1 MWSLRFKRHDGHCR
15 YYNHRAIKALGGGE
29 GSGKSHF
36 FAEALVEDCFADKEL
51 RAVCIREVQRSI
63 KFSSK
68 QLIEDKINALGLSDY
83 FDCQRDLI
91 KRIGGDG
98 VILFQGMQDHTAD
111 SIKSL
116 EGFRRAWI
124 EEANRLS
131 DKSLRLL
138 RPTMRTDGA
147 EIWASW
153 NPESKHD
160 PIDDF
165 LRGEFTPDNSIVVEV
180 NIDNNPFAGKT
191 LLDEYKA
198 DRQRAIQMQEAGDA
212 NAWALFEHVWRGGY
226 LEFSDSIVFSGH
238 YVVEEFEPQPDWVDV
253 YYGADWGFAKDPTTL
268 NKIWVHDDVLYI
280 EHEVNQVGC
289 EIDHLPKLFDGVPG
303 VREHKIRAD
312 SARPETISYLKRQGF
327 KIEAAEK
334 GAGSIED
341 GITYLKKFKKIV
353 IHPRCTE
360 TAREFRLYSY
370 KVNRAGDV
378 LPVILDMYNHH
389 IDAIR
394 YALQP
399 LIKGRSPKKPATAGS
414 RTF

>member
-1 MWSLRFKRHDGHCR
+1 
-15 YYNHRAIKALGGGE
+15 
-29 GSGKSHF
+29 
-36 FAEALVEDCFADKEL
+36 
-51 RAVCIREVQRSI
+51 
-63 KFSSK
+63 
-68 QLIEDKINALGLSDY
+68 
-83 FDCQRDLI
+83 
-91 KRIGGDG
+91 
-98 VILFQGMQDHTAD
+98 
-111 SIKSL
+111 
-116 EGFRRAWI
+116 
-124 EEANRLS
+124 
-131 DKSLRLL
+131 
-138 RPTMRTDGA
+138 
-147 EIWASW
+147 
-153 NPESKHD
+153 
-160 PIDDF
+160 
-165 LRGEFTPDNSIVVEV
+165 
-180 NIDNNPFAGKT
+180 
-191 LLDEYKA
+191 
-198 DRQRAIQMQEAGDA
+198 
-212 NAWALFEHVWRGGY
+212 
-226 LEFSDSIVFSGH
+226 
-238 YVVEEFEPQPDWVDV
+238 VDV

-289 EIDHLPKLFDGVPG
+289 EIDHLPKLFDEVPG
-303 VREHKIRAD
+303 AREHKIRAD

-334 GAGSIED
+334 GAGSVED

>member
-1 MWSLRFKRHDGHCR
+1 MS
-15 YYNHRAIKALGGGE
+15 AIRGYMY
-29 GSGKSHF
+29 
-36 FAEALVEDCFADKEL
+36 AEAGTSGLILAAREHLNSLSDSSMEEIKQAI
-51 RAVCIREVQRSI
+51 RAVPFLDNYYEMGENYIRTKNRRVSYG
-63 KFSSK
+63 F
-68 QLIEDKINALGLSDY
+68 AGL
-83 FDCQRDLI
+83 RHNL
-91 KRIGGDG
+91 
-98 VILFQGMQDHTAD
+98 D
-111 SIKSL
+111 SIKSKARIL
-116 EGFRRAWI
+116 LCWVDEAETVSEMAW
-124 EEANRLS
+124 R
-131 DKSLRLL
+131 KLL
-138 RPTMRTDGA
+138 PTVREDDSEVWIT
-147 EIWASW
+147 W
-153 NPESKHD
+153 NPESRD
-160 PIDDF
+160 SATSQRFRYDQIFDEVTGELIGVGAQLNYSDNPWFPEVLEIERRQDQNNLDDATYRWIWEGDF
-165 LRGEFTPDNSIVVEV
+165 LELSEAQIFRN
-180 NIDNNPFAGKT
+180 K
-191 LLDEYKA
+191 YK
-198 DRQRAIQMQEAGDA
+198 
-212 NAWALFEHVWRGGY
+212 
-226 LEFSDSIVFSGH
+226 
-238 YVVEEFEPQPDWVDV
+238 VEEFEPQPDWVDV

-289 EIDHLPKLFDGVPG
+289 EIDHLPKLFDAVPG

-334 GAGSIED
+334 GAGSVED

-399 LIKGRSPKKPATAGS
+399 LIKGRSPKKPATAGN
-414 RTF
+414 RIF